1 MEFSGYDDTLNARRL
16 DALERGA
23 REFLHEPVGPEVRE
37 RWFGWRPMSCD
48 DVPILGRMPGRQ
60 HVWLATGHGMMG
72 IGMSAGT
79 GQLMAD
85 LVAGRETAIDPTPYS
100 PARFA

>member
-1 MEFSGYDDTLNARRL
+1 
-16 DALERGA
+16 
-23 REFLHEPVGPEVRE
+23 
-37 RWFGWRPMSCD
+37 
-48 DVPILGRMPGRQ
+48 
-60 HVWLATGHGMMG
+60 MMG

-85 LVAGRETAIDPTPYS
+85 LIAGRDTAIDPAPYA